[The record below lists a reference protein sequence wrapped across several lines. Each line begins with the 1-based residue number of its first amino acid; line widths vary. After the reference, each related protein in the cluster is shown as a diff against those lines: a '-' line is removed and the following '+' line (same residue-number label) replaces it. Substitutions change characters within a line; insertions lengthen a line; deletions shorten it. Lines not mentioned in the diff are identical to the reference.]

1 MANVEGG
8 DNRPA
13 AALLDG
19 RMHARTVLLASASPR
34 RKALVEALGHR
45 VVVAPVDVDER
56 ELPGE
61 APAAYLARVVAAKA
75 SRARALQVSE
85 PWDVTLV
92 ADTIV
97 VVDDAILQKP
107 ADDAEGAAML
117 RRLSGRDHTVTT
129 RFSLRAPG
137 GHEHTESV
145 TTVVTFRPIDEDEIA
160 WYVGTGEGRD
170 KAGGYAVQGHAA
182 AFVARLSGSYGAVVG
197 LPSCEVA
204 VALRAF

>member
-1 MANVEGG
+1 
-8 DNRPA
+8 
-13 AALLDG
+13 
-19 RMHARTVLLASASPR
+19 MHARTVLLASASPR

-61 APAAYLARVVAAKA
+61 PPDAYLARVVAAKA
-75 SRARALQVSE
+75 ARAEALEVSA
-85 PWDVTLV
+85 PWDVSLV

-107 ADDAEGAAML
+107 VDDADGAAML

-129 RFSLRAPG
+129 RFSLRARDG
-137 GHEHTESV
+137 RTHTESV
-145 TTVVTFRPIDEDEIA
+145 STVVTFRRVEEDEVA
-160 WYVGTGEGRD
+160 WYVATGEGRD

-182 AFVARLSGSYGAVVG
+182 AFVARLAGSYGAVVG

-204 VALRAF
+204 VALRAL